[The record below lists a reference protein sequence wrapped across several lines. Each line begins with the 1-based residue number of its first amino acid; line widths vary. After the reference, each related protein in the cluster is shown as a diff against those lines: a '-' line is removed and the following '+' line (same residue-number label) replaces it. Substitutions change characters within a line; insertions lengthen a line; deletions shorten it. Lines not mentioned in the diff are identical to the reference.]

1 VPSNQDKYLTSD
13 CGSGAPV
20 VFSGCD
26 RLCRQDR
33 RSMLLRNDVLRMHV
47 IWREEMAG
55 VE

>member
-13 CGSGAPV
+13 CGSGPAV
-20 VFSGCD
+20 VSSFCD
-26 RLCRQDR
+26 RLCHQDR
-33 RSMLLRNDVLRMHV
+33 RGMLLRNDVLRMHV